1 MQMKNTQRKSGK
13 IETLKIS
20 ASADFRTARTAKQ
33 NCGRNVYWCR
43 YKSRGGSQGVKIVS
57 EMSTEV
63 DLIQNQIL
71 KNIEVAGEMSTSVDL
86 MTDMHV
92 ETVSGMSTE
101 TY

>member
-1 MQMKNTQRKSGK
+1 
-13 IETLKIS
+13 
-20 ASADFRTARTAKQ
+20 
-33 NCGRNVYWCR
+33 
-43 YKSRGGSQGVKIVS
+43 
-57 EMSTEV
+57 MSTEV